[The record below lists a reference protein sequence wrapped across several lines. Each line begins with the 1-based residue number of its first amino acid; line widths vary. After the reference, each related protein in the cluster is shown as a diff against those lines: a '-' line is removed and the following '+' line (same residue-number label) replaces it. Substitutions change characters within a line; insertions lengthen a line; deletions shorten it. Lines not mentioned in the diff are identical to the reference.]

1 MPLFFQSA
9 LSILSP
15 LLPLSGLCRS
25 FPSPLSSSFS
35 STVFSFGK
43 AMYDQ
48 QQGYCINSGVTAP
61 SPSVFLSL
69 VSPSGSAD
77 MVDTQQL
84 LAWPVGFSLN
94 AVELPELDDA
104 VPSFDMKHLTTL
116 DYGSISSSS
125 VQSSMSPSLGSCI
138 SPTSVTYVPSPP
150 QRDEHLT
157 NMDYTSLSS
166 YRTEEPVMHSES
178 QRVLGALRIKWLK
191 FCYSNLQSISRSSFI
206 CTAVNHIQR
215 RLKAFRAIRSK
226 PTKPSRAGE
235 GIERPGQTP

>member
-9 LSILSP
+9 LSILSA
-15 LLPLSGLCRS
+15 LCHCLASVALSRRS

-125 VQSSMSPSLGSCI
+125 VQSSVSPSLGLCI
-138 SPTSVTYVPSPP
+138 SPSSVTYVPSPP

-178 QRVLGALRIKWLK
+178 QGVLGALRIKWLK
-191 FCYSNLQSISRSSFI
+191 FCDSNLFFF

-215 RLKAFRAIRSK
+215 RLKAFRAITRK
-226 PTKPSRAGE
+226 PTEPSRAGE